1 VTVIVVVT
9 DTPFKNAVIVSGEE
23 VAVKMV
29 VTGKVAVVE
38 PAATVTLS
46 GTNATTPL
54 VHR

>member
-1 VTVIVVVT
+1 MVVTVA
-9 DTPFKNAVIVSGEE
+9 PLRNAVIVSGEV

-29 VTGKVAVVE
+29 VTGKVAVAD

-46 GTNATTPL
+46 GTNAGEPL